1 MEGTSEKNDEDRKET
16 FSSFSGGDH
25 LRLQCKKE
33 PAQVKPV
40 RVDCYR
46 MWLYAYERYSEDEEY
61 ITRLYEAI
69 SQMKLGEKTEARV
82 YDYSDAIEFTFSDG
96 SKERYIFEAGMY
108 VDEQQNHYAVAEG
121 IERIRSIL
129 NELMAKK

>member
-1 MEGTSEKNDEDRKET
+1 
-16 FSSFSGGDH
+16 
-25 LRLQCKKE
+25 
-33 PAQVKPV
+33 
-40 RVDCYR
+40 
-46 MWLYAYERYSEDEEY
+46 MWLYAYERYSKDEEY
-61 ITRLYEAI
+61 IARLYEAI
-69 SQMKLGEKTEARV
+69 SQMKLAEKTEARV

-108 VDEQQNHYAVAEG
+108 VDEQQNHYAAAEG